1 MGYRLHSFVALSCV
15 ILTSGQESVVHHEIS
30 HPPKSGFEMIG
41 QIHSIKVK
49 G

>member
-30 HPPKSGFEMIG
+30 QSPKGSFEMTAG
-41 QIHSIKVK
+41 F
-49 G
+49 

>member
-1 MGYRLHSFVALSCV
+1 MGYRLHSFVALSCA
-15 ILTSGQESVVHHEIS
+15 ILASGQESVVHHEIS
-30 HPPKSGFEMIG
+30 QSPKSGFEIIG